1 MRTGFEKVSQV
12 LADSLLRQV
21 GEPRK
26 VVLFSDSRGDAAK
39 LSAGFEKRH
48 YQDVVR
54 QLLWL
59 GMDSSVAADLLAY
72 ERVER
77 GEDKSAQAVA
87 AWNRFRSQYPNES
100 GLLSLLARGLAQGDQ
115 TEAANEARAR
125 LLSGATPIGGLR
137 AFVEAKLLELGMN
150 PGGPDYSLQACGSGE
165 ERVSWTTLVDWR
177 EGAFRSP
184 GGLPEEAK
192 VKVEDIRGSLRS
204 EIFQAIYSGAGRDF
218 ESLGLGYVTL
228 SPTVKFSGPPDITAA
243 RFRDAVHASLRVL
256 GQKRRFWGEKPGLQ
270 KAPTGLSRF
279 IKALAESAG
288 MKPKE
293 LEQEITSAWGDS
305 VQEYLLK
312 PDALFLVKGGTD
324 AWVCEKC
331 RRQHLH
337 SAGGICTYCLS
348 KLPASPA
355 PFQPLED
362 YYAVLAKAS
371 GPAFRLH
378 CEELTGQTDHL
389 DAQERQGWFQGIFL
403 KDEVERVD
411 TIDLLSVTTTMEV
424 GVDIGALR
432 AVMMSN
438 MPPMRFN
445 YQQRVGRAGRRND
458 QLSVALT
465 TCRGRSHDDFY
476 FMYPERITAG
486 APPAPYLDLKR
497 MEIVRRVFA
506 SEILRRAFK
515 YVGDVV
521 EDSDLGDNI
530 HGQFGDADDWPK
542 HRPVV
547 ERWITESANAVAGTA
562 AALLRHVSPELS
574 NRVKDLT
581 SYAGAELLDLIDS
594 AVRMASPS
602 PDLSQRLAEEGLL
615 PMFGFPTRN
624 RYLYQR
630 LPGKSYPW
638 PPKGVVDRGLPIAVS
653 QFAPGA
659 EVVKDKAI
667 HTPVG
672 IAAWKPA
679 GQYAKPV
686 DEPLGPREQVC
697 VCQRCL
703 YLGPGKEPAE
713 ERCPVCHELKPLF
726 RQFEMAQPLGFRTN
740 FRPRDF
746 EGSFEYAARS
756 SVPKV
761 QPDEA
766 TLARSDVF
774 NAEVSVGS
782 GKIYVINDNRG
793 NDFHFAPQS
802 QGNRPDMLSVDL
814 ADRDNRFRIPD
825 LDRNAIVQVALGAAH
840 VTDVLLIGINDLPAG
855 ITLNPSAPARKGAW
869 FSLGF
874 LLREAASRYLQ
885 VQPQELQVGLR
896 TRNLGGVVAPQLFL
910 ADSLEN
916 GAGYC
921 THLGQS
927 DHLKELVAHA
937 AEFIAKLSTGSHAET
952 CKTSCYDC
960 FREYTNMTFHPLLDW
975 QLGRDMLNLLKGSSI
990 DLSLWAS
997 TEERLARSFA
1007 SEFGGAARLAP
1018 SGSWLV
1024 TFDQFAAVVAH
1035 PLEDADLNGYSHL
1048 PRRIATAV
1056 ADLEEKG
1063 FSVEGDKLIRTVSTF
1078 DLERRP
1084 GAVFSQLASA

>member
-1 MRTGFEKVSQV
+1 
-12 LADSLLRQV
+12 
-21 GEPRK
+21 
-26 VVLFSDSRGDAAK
+26 
-39 LSAGFEKRH
+39 
-48 YQDVVR
+48 
-54 QLLWL
+54 
-59 GMDSSVAADLLAY
+59 
-72 ERVER
+72 
-77 GEDKSAQAVA
+77 
-87 AWNRFRSQYPNES
+87 
-100 GLLSLLARGLAQGDQ
+100 
-115 TEAANEARAR
+115 
-125 LLSGATPIGGLR
+125 
-137 AFVEAKLLELGMN
+137 
-150 PGGPDYSLQACGSGE
+150 
-165 ERVSWTTLVDWR
+165 
-177 EGAFRSP
+177 
-184 GGLPEEAK
+184 
-192 VKVEDIRGSLRS
+192 
-204 EIFQAIYSGAGRDF
+204 
-218 ESLGLGYVTL
+218 
-228 SPTVKFSGPPDITAA
+228 
-243 RFRDAVHASLRVL
+243 
-256 GQKRRFWGEKPGLQ
+256 
-270 KAPTGLSRF
+270 
-279 IKALAESAG
+279 
-288 MKPKE
+288 
-293 LEQEITSAWGDS
+293 
-305 VQEYLLK
+305 
-312 PDALFLVKGGTD
+312 
-324 AWVCEKC
+324 
-331 RRQHLH
+331 
-337 SAGGICTYCLS
+337 
-348 KLPASPA
+348 
-355 PFQPLED
+355 
-362 YYAVLAKAS
+362 
-371 GPAFRLH
+371 
-378 CEELTGQTDHL
+378 
-389 DAQERQGWFQGIFL
+389 
-403 KDEVERVD
+403 
-411 TIDLLSVTTTMEV
+411 
-424 GVDIGALR
+424 
-432 AVMMSN
+432 
-438 MPPMRFN
+438 MRFN